1 MSFLFDNELHQE
13 FPCRI
18 MKYTYKYHTYT
29 LTHTHTHT
37 HIYIYIYIYIHTYIY
52 KGIYLMRYIS
62 WIYISY
68 ISWAHE
74 GKEIIATDKKVYPCR

>member
-29 LTHTHTHT
+29 LTHAHTHTHT
-37 HIYIYIYIYIHTYIY
+37 HIYIYIHIW
-52 KGIYLMRYIS
+52 GNYLMRYIS

-74 GKEIIATDKKVYPCR
+74 GMEIIATDKKVYPCR